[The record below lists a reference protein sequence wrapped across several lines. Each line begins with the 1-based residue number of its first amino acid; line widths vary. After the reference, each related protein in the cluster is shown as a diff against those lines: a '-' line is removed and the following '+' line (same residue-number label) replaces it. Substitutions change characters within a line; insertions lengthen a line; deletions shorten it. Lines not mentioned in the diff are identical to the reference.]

1 MTYQPMFQLKDD
13 TSRLVA
19 LLEAYPSVTVWADAM
34 RWVGWHEEVG
44 PWSWLGAAPA
54 LVHA

>member
-1 MTYQPMFQLKDD
+1 MFQLKDD